1 MFGETDLVSFQGMC
15 LMGVGLNQK
24 KIRIPGQTRTKKC
37 PVKTVSHFGM
47 TQLGGSHLGSLGKY
61 IAYKLGCD
69 ENDGNGPMATIL
81 GASCTPR
88 KLLST
93 MARLPGSSGLTQSV
107 SGRLSSRAIGVT
119 SP

>member
-1 MFGETDLVSFQGMC
+1 MPCKNGVSFWNDSIGRVSFRK
-15 LMGVGLNQK
+15 MG
-24 KIRIPGQTRTKKC
+24 
-37 PVKTVSHFGM
+37 H
-47 TQLGGSHLGSLGKY
+47 SLGKY